1 MDAPLWLNGGLGSFC
16 RDEYFRM
23 KVQWKSVSEGQEMR
37 NSLLKGYRNLI
48 GEQRLSPVK
57 LCSECLTVGM

>member
-1 MDAPLWLNGGLGSFC
+1 MDASLTNLCDLLFL

-48 GEQRLSPVK
+48 GKPGCPSNSLF
-57 LCSECLTVGM
+57 